1 MGAVLPA
8 ECERARTR
16 ASLGLDGELSQVE
29 QALLRA
35 HVGRCASCAGFALD
49 LGGLTQEI
57 RATPLEPPL
66 RTWVPARRRRAAAR
80 SLQVCAAAVALVV
93 AAGLGGL
100 AGSLT
105 SGKQAQGVRSAHLT
119 KRALPSDAVSR
130 FVAQLQVSHSPTREP
145 V

>member
-1 MGAVLPA
+1 M
-8 ECERARTR
+8 R

-49 LGGLTQEI
+49 LGVLTQEI
-57 RATPLEPPL
+57 RATSLEPPL
-66 RTWVPARRRRAAAR
+66 GTWVPARRRRAGAR
-80 SLQVCAAAVALVV
+80 SLQVGAAAAALV
-93 AAGLGGL
+93 AAAALGGL

-105 SGKQAQGVRSAHLT
+105 SSKEAQGVKSAHAA
-119 KRALPSDAVSR
+119 KRALPGDAVSR
-130 FVAQLQVSHSPTREP
+130 FVAQLQVDHSPTREP